1 MHIIVPMC
9 GTGERFK
16 QAGYELPK
24 PLLVVDGMPVIEHIV
39 NLFPSEKKF
48 TFVCNKDH
56 LKTTNMR
63 EVLQR
68 VCPTGEIVSADPHKL
83 GPVHSVLQVFEDID
97 DMEEIIVNYC
107 DFSTHWNYEDFLNDT
122 RSRKADGC
130 VICYRGFHPHMLG
143 TDNYAFVKE
152 TDRWLEAIQ
161 EKQPFTDNRMAE
173 YASNGTYYFARG
185 SLLKRYFMALMEAE
199 EKINNEY
206 YVSMVYNRMA
216 QDGLKI
222 SVYEIEHMLQWGT
235 PKDLREY
242 ESWSDC
248 FRRLSSGAP
257 ERNRFIE
264 NGICVIP
271 MAGRG
276 SRFADRGYSEPK
288 PLIDVDG
295 MPMVVRATL
304 DLPRT
309 RDYVFVCLAEMLEKY
324 EIESALLKA
333 FPNAHVV
340 KIPEV
345 TEGQA
350 CTVVE
355 GLMQSPLQAES
366 ERPLLVGACDNGM
379 LFDEEKFFKLIADD
393 TIDAVAFTFRG
404 HPPAGRN
411 PQQYGWV
418 EVDEVRQLVK
428 RVSVKV
434 PISDNPAADHGI
446 VGAFY
451 FKKAKYLN
459 DALGYLRAYKIK
471 VNNEFYIDSAIG
483 GLVALGHKVAFFD
496 VDHYVCWGTPDELNT
511 YNYWQTFFTK
521 CKWHPYVSGT
531 VIGADHA
538 CNRSGAVGS

>member
-24 PLLVVDGMPVIEHIV
+24 PLIVVDGMPVIEHIV
-39 NLFPSEKKF
+39 NLFPGEKKF
-48 TFVCNKDH
+48 TFVCNRDH
-56 LKTTNMR
+56 LKSTDMR
-63 EVLQR
+63 AILQR
-68 VCPTGEIVSADPHKL
+68 ICPTGEIVAADPHKL
-83 GPVHSVLQVFEDID
+83 GPVHSVVQIFEDID
-97 DMEEIIVNYC
+97 DLEEVIVNYC
-107 DFSTHWNYEDFLNDT
+107 DFSSYWSYDDFLKDT
-122 RSRKADGC
+122 HERKADGC

-161 EKQPFTDNRMAE
+161 EKKPFTDNRMQE

-185 SLLKRYFMALMEAE
+185 SLVKRYFMALMESE

-242 ESWSDC
+242 ESWSNC
-248 FRRLSSGAP
+248 FRRMTDSASVKKVNVL
-257 ERNRFIE
+257 E
-264 NGICVIP
+264 NAICVIP
-271 MAGRG
+271 MAGLG
-276 SRFADRGYSEPK
+276 SRFSQRGYTEPK
-288 PLIDVDG
+288 PLIPVDG
-295 MPMVVRATL
+295 TPMVVRATM
-304 DLPRT
+304 DLPKT
-309 RDYVFVCLAEMLEKY
+309 KDYVFVCLQEMLERY
-324 EIESALLKA
+324 DIEPALLKA
-333 FPNAHVV
+333 YPNAHIV
-340 KIPEV
+340 KIPKV

-355 GLMQSPLQAES
+355 GLMQSALADEL

-379 LFDEEKFFKLIADD
+379 IFDEQKFFQLIADES
-393 TIDAVAFTFRG
+393 IDAVAFTFRG
-404 HPPAGRN
+404 HPPSVRN

-418 EVDEVRQLVK
+418 EVDESTQLIK

-434 PISDNPAADHGI
+434 PISDTPGNDHGV

-459 DALGYLRAYKIK
+459 DALGYLRAYNIR

-483 GLVALGHKVAFFD
+483 GLVALGHSVAYFD
-496 VDHYVCWGTPDELNT
+496 IDHYVCWGTPDELNT

-521 CKWHPYVSGT
+521 CNWHPYEF
-531 VIGADHA
+531 
-538 CNRSGAVGS
+538 GSSKQKTERIAL